1 MPLLRGC
8 VVEVGARCPS
18 YGNMIGV
25 EAGMPLLQGCVGGGW
40 FFLRITPLRIIL
52 HYALFFIMI
61 DTTRFQNTIHR
72 FIELYG
78 DRTEGIGD
86 EIHGGFAWIDDAKF
100 VLIGGGEAVIAEPP
114 SWRRISRLF
123 RLAEQLR
130 KPILLWDL
138 LFQADI
144 VGPGATLLHRSAA
157 QNSRLQLMKLP
168 VPVIGVFDRLPLQ
181 SDFASVD
188 AAILLQGEGAAPQPV
203 PAAAQTDSMLVRVT
217 ADPSHLQSDILELL
231 GRLTALPSEQLVD
244 QRMDTI
250 REVVGG
256 T

>member
-1 MPLLRGC
+1 
-8 VVEVGARCPS
+8 
-18 YGNMIGV
+18 
-25 EAGMPLLQGCVGGGW
+25 
-40 FFLRITPLRIIL
+40 
-52 HYALFFIMI
+52 MI

-86 EIHGGFAWIDDAKF
+86 EIHGGFGWIDDAKF
-100 VLIGGGEAVIAEPP
+100 VLIGGGAAVIAQPP

-144 VGPGATLLHRSAA
+144 VGPGATLIHRSAA

-181 SDFASVD
+181 SDVASLD
-188 AAILLQGEGAAPQPV
+188 AAILLQGEGADPQPTASDLDTS
-203 PAAAQTDSMLVRVT
+203 PMLVTVVT
-217 ADPSHLQSDILELL
+217 DPSDLKSDILELL
-231 GRLTALPSEQLVD
+231 DQLTALPSEQLVD
-244 QRMDTI
+244 QRMATI
-250 REVVGG
+250 RQAVGG
-256 T
+256 TSSNT